1 MDLII
6 PDWPDLPTGVG
17 ALSTTR
23 RGGVSVTPYDGGSG
37 NGGLNL
43 GAHVMDCP
51 LHVQQNRDL
60 LRTVLPAEPAWL
72 EQVHGTGIVDAAGLA
87 AVPEA
92 DASYATSGSAVC
104 VIMTADCLPVLL
116 SDRLGR
122 VVAAAHAGWRSLSA
136 GILEKTVIRMRA
148 AGADEI
154 TVWLG
159 PAIGPEYFEVGE
171 DVRQVFCAHDP
182 RASNAFKPIAEQ
194 DGKYLADIYA
204 LARDRLR
211 AAGVQSIYGGG
222 FCTFSDAHRFYS
234 YRRSKVT
241 GRMASLIWLK
251 Q

>member
-6 PDWPDLPTGVG
+6 PNWPDLPVGVG

-23 RGGVSVTPYDGGSG
+23 RGGVSLAPYDDGSG
-37 NGGLNL
+37 GGGLNL
-43 GAHVMDCP
+43 GMHVADCS

-60 LRTVLPAEPAWL
+60 LRAALPAEPAWL

-87 AVPEA
+87 AVPKA
-92 DASYATSGSAVC
+92 DASFATIGNTVC
-104 VIMTADCLPVLL
+104 AIMTADCLPVLL

-159 PAIGPEYFEVGE
+159 PAIGPKYFEVGD
-171 DVRQVFCAHDP
+171 DVRQIFCAHDP
-182 RASNAFKPIAEQ
+182 HASNAFKPIAGQ
-194 DGKYLADIYA
+194 NGKYLADIYA

-211 AAGVQSIYGGG
+211 AADVQGIYGGG
-222 FCTFSDAHRFYS
+222 FCTFDDAHRFYS

-251 Q
+251 